1 MSDNVTKPQSTAG
14 RPKYSDMILEA
25 VVNTIRQGKKKVSR
39 PAIMNFVTAVYNLD
53 PAAASRHINLNLKKM
68 LESGQLKP
76 AAAPG
81 KKGAG
86 SFRLGQEVDKKSLFK
101 MFQATKDTQ
110 ITKNRKTRKPWKT
123 GASDEKDWR
132 LMMLE

>member
-1 MSDNVTKPQSTAG
+1 MADTVTKPQITAA

-25 VVNTIRQGKKKVSR
+25 VVNTIRQGKMKVSR
-39 PAIMNFVTAVYNLD
+39 PVIVNFVTAVYNLD
-53 PAAASRHINLNLKKM
+53 RATASRHINLNLKKM

-86 SFRLGQEVDKKSLFK
+86 SFKLGQEVDKNSLFK
-101 MFQATKDTQ
+101 MFQATKD
-110 ITKNRKTRKPWKT
+110 IPVAKPRKYRKT
-123 GASDEKDWR
+123 GVSQEKDWR